1 MMKYSMKCTCGDVL
15 TCDAAN
21 RDEAVA
27 KFKGMMTPDAVLKH
41 FTEKHPGQP
50 VPTPEQEQANIEQ
63 AVVEGE
69 TGEMAPPAPM
79 PPTPPPAAP
88 GVPPTMPPTVPPVV

>member
-1 MMKYSMKCTCGDVL
+1 MNYSMMKYSMKCTCGHVF

-27 KFKGMMTPDAVLKH
+27 KFKGMMTPDAVQKH
-41 FTEKHPGQP
+41 FAEKHPGQP
-50 VPTPEQEQANIEQ
+50 VPSPEQEQANIEQ

-69 TGEMAPPAPM
+69 TGMAPSAPM
-79 PPTPPPAAP
+79 PPPPPPAAP
-88 GVPPTMPPTVPPVV
+88 SAPPTVPPVV